1 MKKLTLSIL
10 TCLIFLTPN
19 MVMSETM
26 DDLVGREG
34 LYYKKFTE
42 VPFTGKI
49 TGKSQGAIKIGK
61 PDGAWVE
68 YHSNGQ
74 LFYKGNYKN
83 GKEEGA
89 WVGYHDDGQL
99 FYKGNYKNGEE
110 EGAWVYY
117 HENGQLSSKGNYKN
131 GEKEGAWVVYKKD
144 GTVLDDGTET
154 YKNGEKVSD

>member
-83 GKEEGA
+83 G
-89 WVGYHDDGQL
+89 
-99 FYKGNYKNGEE
+99 EE
-110 EGAWVYY
+110 EGAWVRY
-117 HENGQLSSKGNYKN
+117 HYNGQLSSKGNYKN

>member
-1 MKKLTLSIL
+1 
-10 TCLIFLTPN
+10 

-42 VPFTGKI
+42 VPFNGKI

-83 GKEEGA
+83 G
-89 WVGYHDDGQL
+89 
-99 FYKGNYKNGEE
+99 EE
-110 EGAWVYY
+110 EGAWVRY
-117 HENGQLSSKGNYKN
+117 HYNGQLSSKGNYKN